1 MISVWLIAHDPS
13 SSERASAA
21 AAFALIL
28 GGAIGNV
35 IDRVRIGAVIDYLDF
50 HACRHHFPAFNL
62 ADSAITLGVI
72 LMLLQQV
79 LRKPKRIVAE
89 QIHAG
94 SLVTLRYRL
103 SCEGRELV
111 STMDSHPSTFQ
122 LGTGELAPPL
132 EDCLLGMG
140 TPGQGSFDLS
150 PTAFGAHNETLVRRL
165 SRSEF
170 PLDAK
175 LGGRR
180 GRDHGDPAGAASQRP
195 DPRSG

>member
-1 MISVWLIAHDPS
+1 M
-13 SSERASAA
+13 
-21 AAFALIL
+21 
-28 GGAIGNV
+28 
-35 IDRVRIGAVIDYLDF
+35 
-50 HACRHHFPAFNL
+50 
-62 ADSAITLGVI
+62 
-72 LMLLQQV
+72 
-79 LRKPKRIVAE
+79 AE
-89 QIHAG
+89 KIQAG

-132 EDCLLGMG
+132 EDCLIDMD

-175 LGGRR
+175 LEVGEAVTMAIQPGQQASGLIREVAA
-180 GRDHGDPAGAASQRP
+180 DAVIVDLNHPLAGKSVRFEV
-195 DPRSG
+195 DVIGVI